1 MGLIANYNLRS
12 MIVRKGTA
20 AMTAMGI
27 AMVVAVFVMTMAI
40 AQGFRGALVA
50 SGSNENAILLRKG
63 ATSETVSAVL
73 KPQLPLIES
82 MPQVAR
88 TADGHALASPELVV
102 IISLPRASDD
112 HPANVPLRGVGPRA
126 FEVRNTLQF
135 VEGRRFTPG
144 MREINVGKQ
153 AVARFKGL
161 TLGSDVRFG
170 GVAWKVVGI
179 FTADDASFESEVWG
193 DVDLMMPAFQ
203 RNGYQS
209 VTVKLVDPSAF
220 DSFQAAVGNDPRLD
234 LKPNRERDY
243 YERQSETTG
252 TLIRIFAIFVTAIL
266 SIGAVFGAVNTMY
279 AAVAYRTR
287 EIGTLRALGF
297 SRLRIVTAFL
307 AESVAL
313 ALVGG
318 VVGCIIALPVHGLS
332 TGAMNMASFSEL
344 AFKFRITPALLA
356 GGLLFSAVMGA
367 VGGLLPAL
375 RAARIPVARALREI

>member
-102 IISLPRASDD
+102 IISLPRASDG

-144 MREINVGKQ
+144 TREINVGKQ
-153 AVARFKGL
+153 AVARFTGL
-161 TLGSDVRFG
+161 TLGSDVKFG

-243 YERQSETTG
+243 YEGQSETTG
-252 TLIRIFAIFVTAIL
+252 TLIRVFAIFVTAIL

-332 TGAMNMASFSEL
+332 TGAMNMTSFSEL

-367 VGGLLPAL
+367 VGGLLPAV

>member
-102 IISLPRASDD
+102 IISLPRASDG

-144 MREINVGKQ
+144 TREINVGKQ
-153 AVARFKGL
+153 AVARFTGL
-161 TLGSDVRFG
+161 TLGSDVKFG

-193 DVDLMMPAFQ
+193 DIDLMMPAFQ

-243 YERQSETTG
+243 YEGQSETTG
-252 TLIRIFAIFVTAIL
+252 TLIRVFAIFVTAIL

-332 TGAMNMASFSEL
+332 TGAMNMTSFSEL